1 MGKKFQAKRGEA
13 MEEGDLTRRKNS
25 REGAELA
32 RRATTVANGK
42 SDGARIVFWRRWAT
56 VGALGAALLSGVF
69 SAFEARAQDA
79 AASEAGWKNAENG
92 SNVESGTNAANDGET
107 SAVGAAFES
116 DVAPESVGFVGP
128 RTTSYSLEFEL
139 PKGDGQ
145 FWAMYDVAPYS
156 ERFPNLAS
164 PQNAIVDWIM
174 FEAGDDFWRC
184 EPFSAFSASRDRL
197 YVYHNESVQRY
208 VANVVDRFL
217 DPTRRNVSFSIRV
230 VAVKTPDWRS
240 RFASRLTPLRP
251 VVVGNGVDPQG
262 WLVEKAELEKVYA
275 EMKKRAD
282 FVLLNPARSATPNA
296 ETLGVA
302 SVAPKRELVRD
313 VRLDSSAPAGYVS
326 DVAAIDEG
334 FRFEATPLL
343 STNGETFETLVRYR
357 ATVVEKTAKFGMR
370 VPTSTAPRQRL
381 EVERPSIVSCDVRVK
396 LAFPRTKGAILDL
409 GAVPMILPKG
419 AEASGIVESVSRFV
433 APQTAFYNV
442 VVFLEEAND

>member
-1 MGKKFQAKRGEA
+1 MKDS
-13 MEEGDLTRRKNS
+13 DLKRRKKMERAVLN
-25 REGAELA
+25 RRTKAVGKGRKTEG
-32 RRATTVANGK
+32 RA
-42 SDGARIVFWRRWAT
+42 DFWRRWA
-56 VGALGAALLSGVF
+56 LWLALLSGVF
-69 SAFEARAQDA
+69 SSSAGAQDLVDA
-79 AASEAGWKNAENG
+79 TVESGWKNAENG
-92 SNVESGTNAANDGET
+92 SNVEKDVSAPSVGEA
-107 SAVGAAFES
+107 SASGAAFGSE
-116 DVAPESVGFVGP
+116 VAPESVNFAGP
-128 RTTSYSLEFEL
+128 RTTNYSLEFEL

-145 FWAMYDVAPYS
+145 FWAMYDVAAYS
-156 ERFPNLAS
+156 ERFPNLS
-164 PQNAIVDWIM
+164 TPQNAIVDWIM
-174 FEAGDDFWRC
+174 FDAGDDFWRR

-230 VAVKTPDWRS
+230 VAVKAPDWRS
-240 RFASRLTPLRP
+240 RVASRLTPLRP
-251 VVVGNGVDPQG
+251 IVVGDGADPQG

-275 EMKKRAD
+275 EIKKRSD
-282 FVLLNPARSATPNA
+282 FILLNSARSVAPNA
-296 ETLGVA
+296 ETLGVS
-302 SVAPKRELVRD
+302 SVAPKRELTRD
-313 VRLDSSAPAGYVS
+313 VRLDSSAPAGYVT

-343 STNGETFETLVRYR
+343 SATGETLETLVRYR
-357 ATVVEKTAKFGMR
+357 ATVVEKTSTFGMR

-381 EVERPSIVSCDVRVK
+381 EVERPSIVSCDVRMK

-442 VVFLEEAND
+442 VVFIEEAAD